1 MGGEFKIDEP
11 RLFPELPATVAYE
24 RRQHRQ
30 NGAIWA
36 LQSGGQDRREIGPL
50 LRCERAQAQERGH
63 LLDRF

>member
-24 RRQHRQ
+24 RRQHCQ

-36 LQSGGQDRREIGPL
+36 LQSGCQDRRQTGQM
-50 LRCERAQAQERGH
+50 LRSGGEQAQEGGH
-63 LLDRF
+63 LLDRI